1 MNQNHW
7 SDELSTFH
15 KKRQKKVQRLGLC
28 KKVEPNFSKKN
39 KNKSGWDSK
48 HWSKMFVYRKD
59 KVTTESSI
67 CKKEK
72 VNT

>member
-28 KKVEPNFSKKN
+28 KKVEPNFSKKKIKIKAGGIRN
-39 KNKSGWDSK
+39 IG
-48 HWSKMFVYRKD
+48 RKCL
-59 KVTTESSI
+59 SI
-67 CKKEK
+67 ER
-72 VNT
+72 TR